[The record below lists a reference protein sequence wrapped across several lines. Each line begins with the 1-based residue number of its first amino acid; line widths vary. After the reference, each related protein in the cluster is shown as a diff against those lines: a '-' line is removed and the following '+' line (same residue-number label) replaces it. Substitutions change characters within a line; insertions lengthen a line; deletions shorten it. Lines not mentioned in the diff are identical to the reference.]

1 MPKDVTFS
9 LNIVA
14 LERRE
19 GEPFTFL
26 TSFEGRDYSAV
37 GADPSEAYFEL
48 KAAIWKGRGR

>member
-19 GEPFTFL
+19 GDPFTFL
-26 TSFEGRDYSAV
+26 TSFEGKDYSAV